1 MRAPPPAPPRAGPPV
16 TAARPARPAAPAA
29 ALALAL
35 ALAVAGPAR
44 AQAPLSLVDD
54 DTRVASVS
62 YEGTGPI
69 LEDNLR
75 EVVATAAPERSV
87 FSRFTSFLAPDDGSV
102 FLFSPVELA
111 KDVVRLQRYFA
122 ASGFPRAAVDYEVV
136 LDTADNAV
144 DVTFLVERGPPLVI
158 GEVSFAGPGQA
169 PVTDQLAAEL
179 HDDWRAYV
187 RDVRPR
193 RGERLDQTS
202 LLDLQGRTINW
213 LANRGYAFA
222 DAGAERFVDST
233 GLGADVRV
241 KVNAG
246 PRARVTEITL
256 EPIGPPIA
264 VSEAVVLRELPFRPG
279 DRYDA
284 SELVDGQRQ
293 IFGLG
298 MFQLA
303 LVNRTPD
310 QPRDSTVSVRVQ
322 VRQGDLRALTG
333 YGGYA
338 NEGGVTLRGQ
348 FTLRN
353 FVGGART
360 LTPSLVWRT
369 GLGGAT
375 VGADPASAISDL
387 QATLTLKQ
395 PYVLDRRLA
404 ATLTGLYRQR
414 NDRVERSDQTEGS
427 TSLIFTR
434 RALQTATLTASVNA
448 RTLLASRVSRLS
460 LLSEG
465 SLVNDST
472 GLSSTTTAL
481 ELGATYGVVDDP
493 LSPRRGLVLRPSAV
507 AAGGPLSD
515 LSFGRGRLQA
525 TALYPFTDRVGLVA
539 RLTGG
544 GLAPFGGTDL
554 AGERDYLLL
563 RDRLFYA
570 GGTNDVRGWGEGLL
584 GPKVFDFSL
593 ARLDTN
599 NIAATYFGVGGT
611 RKVSGSVQLNLPL
624 PIGPQWGANVF
635 VDAGGVFAPATAF
648 EQLFDPAG
656 FDRPGA
662 PAPPAAAG
670 ALDGL
675 RALYR
680 AEGGVRAGAGAGLQY
695 LTPVGFV
702 SVALGVK
709 VNPSYFDLRP
719 AESGPALLL
728 LAGRAGIEP
737 AALDT
742 EAGRE
747 AAQAFFD
754 AGGYT
759 RADGEPFRVED
770 ATAPKFLRRFQFHL
784 SLGQTF

>member
-1 MRAPPPAPPRAGPPV
+1 ML
-16 TAARPARPAAPAA
+16 AAVALA
-29 ALALAL
+29 AL
-35 ALAVAGPAR
+35 PAR
-44 AQAPLSLVDD
+44 AQAPLTLVDD

-62 YEGTGPI
+62 YEGTGPV
-69 LEDNLR
+69 LEESLLD
-75 EVVATAAPERSV
+75 VVATAAPEVSLLGRLSSIVGPGDESV
-87 FSRFTSFLAPDDGSV
+87 Y
-102 FLFSPVELA
+102 LFSPVELA

-122 ASGFPRAAVDYEVV
+122 ESGFPRAAVDYAVE
-136 LDTADNAV
+136 LDSADNAV
-144 DVTFLVERGPPLVI
+144 DVTFVVERGPPLVI

-169 PVTDQLAAEL
+169 PVTDQLAPEL

-246 PRARVTEITL
+246 PRARVGEITL
-256 EPIGPPIA
+256 EPIGAPIS
-264 VSEAVVLRELPFRPG
+264 VPDGVVLRELPFRVG

-284 SELVDGQRQ
+284 SELIDGQRQ

-298 MFQLA
+298 LFQLA

-338 NEGGVTLRGQ
+338 NEGGVTFRGQ

-375 VGADPASAISDL
+375 VGSDPAAAISDL
-387 QATLTLKQ
+387 QATVTLKQ
-395 PYVLDRRLA
+395 PYVVDRRLA

-414 NDRVERSDQTEGS
+414 NDRVERSDQVEGS

-448 RTLLASRVSRLS
+448 RTLLESRVSQLS
-460 LLSEG
+460 LISGGGLLG
-465 SLVNDST
+465 DST
-472 GLSSTTTAL
+472 SLSSTTTAL
-481 ELGATYGVVDDP
+481 ELGGTYGVVDDP
-493 LSPRRGLVLRPSAV
+493 LAPRRGVVLRPSAV
-507 AAGGPLSD
+507 VAGGLGD

-525 TALYPFTDRVGLVA
+525 TALYPVNDRVGVVA

-544 GLAPFGGTDL
+544 ALAPYGGTDL

-611 RKVSGSVQLNLPL
+611 RKVSGSVQANLPL

-656 FDRPGA
+656 FAGPGR
-662 PAPPAAAG
+662 PAPPGAAD

-680 AEGGVRAGAGAGLQY
+680 AEGGVRVGAGAGLQY

-719 AESGPALLL
+719 AASGPALLL
-728 LAGRAGIEP
+728 LAGRAGIDP
-737 AALDT
+737 GALDT
-742 EAGRE
+742 DSGLAD
-747 AAQAFFD
+747 AQAFFD

-759 RADGEPFRVED
+759 RADGEPFDVED
-770 ATAPKFLRRFQFHL
+770 ATSPRFLRRLQFHL